1 MIEEPIQQEPYS
13 MDAEEAVVACLVKSE
28 DGSAF
33 DTISQIVTADDFY
46 VERPRILYQIIEE
59 LHRRSYPVDEITILE
74 RAKTKNLE
82 EQIGGFLGIQYVL
95 DRVET
100 AVSSKYYANIVRDKA
115 IARRLIKMSR
125 RTIESI
131 VGGSEA
137 LTEATAME
145 SELADISDR
154 VGVEDTFSEAGN
166 ALEEKFTAMTEN
178 RYEFTALSTGI
189 GHLDDK
195 LDEGGIGKG
204 EVFVVSAP
212 TSCGKSQLALN
223 IVLRA
228 AVQEGS
234 PIGIFSFEM
243 PAEQLMKRMV
253 QTASA
258 VNLRKIRDN
267 VATDDEKSRVF
278 DALKKVREA
287 PIVVEHFVKGIDE
300 LRSKARSMK
309 RKHKIEALVI
319 DYLQLIPYDARMSKN
334 DGIAL
339 VSHRIKQLAMELN
352 IPIILLAQVNR
363 EGAKRES
370 GLSMHDLKD
379 SGDIEND
386 ADVILLMWARGGD
399 LQNCRVFDG
408 SVSYLELDYKI
419 AKNRE
424 GERDLT
430 GKFKFINQLGRFQ

>member
-1 MIEEPIQQEPYS
+1 MTNKALQEPYS
-13 MDAEEAVVACLVKSE
+13 LDAEEAVVACLIKSDDE
-28 DGSAF
+28 SVYDNV
-33 DTISQIVTADDFY
+33 TQIIGTDDFY
-46 VERPRILYQIIEE
+46 VERPRILFAVIDE
-59 LHRRSYPVDEITILE
+59 LHKRSYPIDEITIIE
-74 RAKTKNLE
+74 RVKARGAEDKIE
-82 EQIGGFLGIQYVL
+82 GFLGLQYIL

-100 AVSSKYYANIVRDKA
+100 TASARYYANIVRDKS
-115 IARRLIKMSR
+115 IARKLIRISR
-125 RTIESI
+125 ETIESI

-137 LTEATAME
+137 HSEATRME
-145 SELADISDR
+145 TELSAISDR
-154 VGVEDTFSEAGN
+154 VAT
-166 ALEEKFTAMTEN
+166 EEKFSDAGEILEGKLTAMTEN
-178 RYEFTALSTGI
+178 RYDFTALSTGI
-189 GHLDDK
+189 DHLDAK
-195 LDEGGIGKG
+195 LDEGGIGNG
-204 EVFVVSAP
+204 EVFVISAP

-223 IVLRA
+223 IVLRS
-228 AVQEGS
+228 AVQDGK

-258 VNLRKIRDN
+258 VNLRRIREN
-267 VATDDEKSRVF
+267 VASDTEKSRVF
-278 DALKKVREA
+278 DALKKVKEA
-287 PIVVEHFVKGIDE
+287 PIVVEHFVRSIDE
-300 LRSKARSMK
+300 LRSRARSMR
-309 RKHKIEALVI
+309 RKHKIQALVI

-352 IPIILLAQVNR
+352 IPVILLAQVNR
-363 EGAKRES
+363 EGAKRDS

-408 SVSYLELDYKI
+408 KVSYLELDYKI

-424 GERDLT
+424 GERDLM
-430 GKFKFINQLGRFQ
+430 GKFKFINQIGRFQ

>member
-1 MIEEPIQQEPYS
+1 MIEKPLQEPYS
-13 MDAEEAVVACLVKSE
+13 LDAEEAVVACLVKSDDE
-28 DGSAF
+28 SVYDSI
-33 DTISQIVTADDFY
+33 TQIIGADDFY
-46 VERPRILYQIIEE
+46 VERPRILFGVIDE
-59 LHRRSYPVDEITILE
+59 LHKRSYPIDEITILE
-74 RAKTKNLE
+74 RVKAKGLE
-82 EQIGGFLGIQYVL
+82 DAIEGFMGLQYIL
-95 DRVET
+95 DRVQT
-100 AVSSKYYANIVRDKA
+100 TTSARYYANIVRDKS
-115 IARRLIKMSR
+115 IARKLIRMSR
-125 RTIESI
+125 ETIESI

-137 LTEATAME
+137 HSEATRME
-145 SELADISDR
+145 AELSSISDR
-154 VGVEDTFSEAGN
+154 VAT
-166 ALEEKFTAMTEN
+166 EEKFSDAGDMLEDKLTAMTEN

-189 GHLDDK
+189 DHLDEK

-228 AVQEGS
+228 SVQDGI

-258 VNLRKIRDN
+258 VNLKRIREN
-267 VATDDEKSRVF
+267 VASDTEKNRVF
-278 DALKKVREA
+278 DALKKVKEA
-287 PIVVEHFVKGIDE
+287 PIVVEHFVRSIDE
-300 LRSKARSMK
+300 LRSRARSMK
-309 RKHKIEALVI
+309 RKHRIEALVI
-319 DYLQLIPYDARMSKN
+319 DYLQLIPYDTRMSKH

-363 EGAKRES
+363 EGAKRDS

-408 SVSYLELDYKI
+408 KVSYLELDYKI

-424 GERDLT
+424 GERDLM
-430 GKFKFINQLGRFQ
+430 GKFKFINQIGRFQ

>member
-1 MIEEPIQQEPYS
+1 MTERILQEPYS
-13 MDAEEAVVACLVKSE
+13 LDAEEAVIACLIKSDDE
-28 DGSAF
+28 SVYDSV
-33 DTISQIVTADDFY
+33 SQVIGVDDFY
-46 VERPRILYQIIEE
+46 VERPRILYAVIDE
-59 LHRRSYPVDEITILE
+59 LQKRSYPIDEVTILE
-74 RAKTKNLE
+74 RIKSKGLE
-82 EQIGGFLGIQYVL
+82 AEVDGFAGIAEVS
-95 DRVET
+95 DRVAT
-100 AVSSKYYANIVRDKA
+100 VVSAKYYANIVRDKS
-115 IARRLIKMSR
+115 IARNLMRMSR
-125 RTIESI
+125 RTIEAI
-131 VGGSEA
+131 VDGSEA
-137 LTEATAME
+137 HSEATRME
-145 SELADISDR
+145 GELAEIADR
-154 VGVEDTFSEAGN
+154 TNTDETFSDAGD
-166 ALEEKFTAMTEN
+166 LLQKKLTAMTEN

-204 EVFVVSAP
+204 EVFVISAP

-228 AVQEGS
+228 AVQDGI

-258 VNLRKIRDN
+258 VNLRRIREN
-267 VATDDEKSRVF
+267 VATDAEKESVF
-278 DALKKVREA
+278 STLNKVKSS
-287 PIVVEHFVKGIDE
+287 PIYVEHFVRNIDE

-309 RKHKIEALVI
+309 RKNQIQALVI
-319 DYLQLIPYDARMSKN
+319 DYLQLIPYDTRMSKH

-339 VSHRIKQLAMELN
+339 VSHRIKQLAMELH

-363 EGAKRES
+363 EGAKRDS

-386 ADVILLMWARGGD
+386 ADVILLMWANGGD

-408 SVSYLELDYKI
+408 NVNYLELNYKI

-424 GERDLT
+424 GERDLM
-430 GKFKFINQLGRFQ
+430 GKFKFINQIGRFQ

>member
-1 MIEEPIQQEPYS
+1 MTERILQEPYS
-13 MDAEEAVVACLVKSE
+13 LDAEEAVIACLIKSDDE
-28 DGSAF
+28 SVYDSV
-33 DTISQIVTADDFY
+33 SQVIGVDDFY
-46 VERPRILYQIIEE
+46 VERPRILYAVIDE
-59 LHRRSYPVDEITILE
+59 LQKRSYPIDEVTILE
-74 RAKTKNLE
+74 RIKSKGLE
-82 EQIGGFLGIQYVL
+82 AEVDGFAGIAEVS
-95 DRVET
+95 DRVAT
-100 AVSSKYYANIVRDKA
+100 VVSAKYYANIVRDKS
-115 IARRLIKMSR
+115 IARNLMRMSR
-125 RTIESI
+125 RTIEAI
-131 VGGSEA
+131 VDGSEA
-137 LTEATAME
+137 HSEATRME
-145 SELADISDR
+145 GELAEIADR
-154 VGVEDTFSEAGN
+154 TNTDETFSDAGD
-166 ALEEKFTAMTEN
+166 LLQKKLTAMTEN

-204 EVFVVSAP
+204 EVFVISAP

-228 AVQEGS
+228 AVQDGI

-258 VNLRKIRDN
+258 VNLRRIREN
-267 VATDDEKSRVF
+267 VATDAEKESVF
-278 DALKKVREA
+278 STLNKVKSS
-287 PIVVEHFVKGIDE
+287 PIYVEHFVRNIDE

-309 RKHKIEALVI
+309 RKNQIQALVI
-319 DYLQLIPYDARMSKN
+319 DYLQLIPYDTRMSKH

-363 EGAKRES
+363 EGAKRDS

-386 ADVILLMWARGGD
+386 ADVILLMWANGGD

-408 SVSYLELDYKI
+408 NVNYLELNYKI

-424 GERDLT
+424 GERDLM
-430 GKFKFINQLGRFQ
+430 GKFKFINQIGRFQ

>member
-1 MIEEPIQQEPYS
+1 MIEKPLQEPYS
-13 MDAEEAVVACLVKSE
+13 LDAEEAVVACLIKSNDE
-28 DGSAF
+28 SVYDAI
-33 DTISQIVTADDFY
+33 TQIIGVDDFY
-46 VERPRILYQIIEE
+46 VERPRILFGVIDE
-59 LHRRSYPVDEITILE
+59 LHKRSYPIDEITILE
-74 RAKTKNLE
+74 RVKAKGLE
-82 EQIGGFLGIQYVL
+82 DAIEGFLGLQYVC

-100 AVSSKYYANIVRDKA
+100 TTSARYYANIVRDKS
-115 IARRLIKMSR
+115 IARKLIRMSR
-125 RTIESI
+125 ETIESI

-137 LTEATAME
+137 HSEATRME
-145 SELADISDR
+145 SELSAISDR
-154 VGVEDTFSEAGN
+154 VAT
-166 ALEEKFTAMTEN
+166 EEKFSDAGEILEDKLTAMTEN
-178 RYEFTALSTGI
+178 RYEFSALSTGI
-189 GHLDDK
+189 DHLDSK

-204 EVFVVSAP
+204 EVFVISAP

-228 AVQEGS
+228 AVQDGI

-258 VNLRKIRDN
+258 VNLKKIREN
-267 VATDDEKSRVF
+267 VASDTEKNRVF
-278 DALKKVREA
+278 EALKKVKDA
-287 PIVVEHFVKGIDE
+287 PIIVEHFVRSVDE

-352 IPIILLAQVNR
+352 IPVILLAQVNR
-363 EGAKRES
+363 EGAKRDS

-408 SVSYLELDYKI
+408 QISYLELDYKI

-424 GERDLT
+424 GERDLM
-430 GKFKFINQLGRFQ
+430 GKFKFINQIGRFQ

>member
-1 MIEEPIQQEPYS
+1 MIEKPLQEPYS
-13 MDAEEAVVACLVKSE
+13 LDAEEAVVACLVKSDDE
-28 DGSAF
+28 SVYDSI
-33 DTISQIVTADDFY
+33 TQIIGADDFY
-46 VERPRILYQIIEE
+46 VERPRILFGVIDE
-59 LHRRSYPVDEITILE
+59 LHKRSYPIDEITILE
-74 RAKTKNLE
+74 RVKAKGLE
-82 EQIGGFLGIQYVL
+82 DAIEGFMGLQYIL
-95 DRVET
+95 DRVQT
-100 AVSSKYYANIVRDKA
+100 TTSARYYANIVRDKS
-115 IARRLIKMSR
+115 IARKLIRMSR
-125 RTIESI
+125 ETIESI

-137 LTEATAME
+137 HSEATRME
-145 SELADISDR
+145 AELSSISDR
-154 VGVEDTFSEAGN
+154 VAT
-166 ALEEKFTAMTEN
+166 EEKFSDAGDMLEDKLTAMTEN

-189 GHLDDK
+189 DHLDEK

-228 AVQEGS
+228 SVQDGI

-258 VNLRKIRDN
+258 VNLKRIREN
-267 VATDDEKSRVF
+267 VASDTEKNRVF
-278 DALKKVREA
+278 DALKKVKEA
-287 PIVVEHFVKGIDE
+287 PIVVEHFVRSIDE
-300 LRSKARSMK
+300 LRSRARSMK
-309 RKHKIEALVI
+309 RKHRIEALVI
-319 DYLQLIPYDARMSKN
+319 DYLQLIPYDTRMSKH

-363 EGAKRES
+363 EGAKRDS

-408 SVSYLELDYKI
+408 KVSYLELDYKI
-419 AKNRE
+419 AP
-424 GERDLT
+424 
-430 GKFKFINQLGRFQ
+430 

>member
-1 MIEEPIQQEPYS
+1 MTDKALQEPYS
-13 MDAEEAVVACLVKSE
+13 LDAEEAVVACLIKSE
-28 DGSAF
+28 DSGVY
-33 DTISQIVTADDFY
+33 DYISQVLTADDFY
-46 VERPRILYQIIEE
+46 VERPRILYKIIDE
-59 LHRRSYPVDEITILE
+59 LHKKNYPVDEITLLE
-74 RAKTKNLE
+74 RVKSMGLE
-82 EQIGGFLGIQYVL
+82 EQVEGFMGIQYVS

-100 AVSSKYYANIVRDKA
+100 VTSARYYANIVRDKA
-115 IARRLIKMSR
+115 IARNLIRMSR
-125 RTIESI
+125 KTIEAI
-131 VGGSEA
+131 VGG
-137 LTEATAME
+137 TEAHTMASAME
-145 SELADISDR
+145 NELSDISDR
-154 VGVEDTFSEAGN
+154 VATEESFADAGDLLEDK
-166 ALEEKFTAMTEN
+166 LTAMTEN
-178 RYEFTALSTGI
+178 RYKFTALSTGI
-189 GHLDDK
+189 DHLDAK

-228 AVQEGS
+228 SVQDNI
-234 PIGIFSFEM
+234 PVGIFSFEM

-258 VNLRKIRDN
+258 VNLKRIREN
-267 VATDDEKSRVF
+267 VASDSEKSRVF
-278 DALKKVREA
+278 DALKKVKEA
-287 PIVVEHFVKGIDE
+287 PIVVEHFVRSIDE

-309 RKHKIEALVI
+309 RKHRIEALVI
-319 DYLQLIPYDARMSKN
+319 DYLQLIPYDTRMSKH

-363 EGAKRES
+363 EGAKRDS

-408 SVSYLELDYKI
+408 KVSYLELDYKI

-424 GERDLT
+424 GERDLM
-430 GKFKFINQLGRFQ
+430 GKFKFINQIGRFQ

>member
-1 MIEEPIQQEPYS
+1 MTDKALQEPYS
-13 MDAEEAVVACLVKSE
+13 LDAEEAVVSCLIKSE
-28 DGSAF
+28 DTGVYDYIA
-33 DTISQIVTADDFY
+33 QVLTADDFY
-46 VERPRILYQIIEE
+46 VERPRILYKIIDE
-59 LHRRSYPVDEITILE
+59 LHKKNYPVDEITLLE
-74 RAKTKNLE
+74 RVKSMGLE
-82 EQIGGFLGIQYVL
+82 EQVDGFMGIQYVS
-95 DRVET
+95 DRVQT
-100 AVSSKYYANIVRDKA
+100 TTSARYYANIVRDKA
-115 IARRLIKMSR
+115 IARNLIRMSR
-125 RTIESI
+125 KTIEAI

-137 LTEATAME
+137 HTTASAME
-145 SELADISDR
+145 NELSDISDR
-154 VGVEDTFSEAGN
+154 VATEESFADAGD
-166 ALEEKFTAMTEN
+166 LLQDKLTAMTEN
-178 RYEFTALSTGI
+178 RYKFTALSTGI
-189 GHLDDK
+189 DHLDAK

-228 AVQEGS
+228 SVQDNI
-234 PIGIFSFEM
+234 PVGIFSFEM

-253 QTASA
+253 QTSSA
-258 VNLRKIRDN
+258 VNLKRIREN
-267 VATDDEKSRVF
+267 VATTEEKTRVF
-278 DALKKVREA
+278 DALKKVKEA
-287 PIVVEHFVKGIDE
+287 PIVVEHFVRGIDE

-309 RKHKIEALVI
+309 RKHRIEALVI
-319 DYLQLIPYDARMSKN
+319 DYLQLIPYDTRMSKH

-352 IPIILLAQVNR
+352 IPVILLAQVNR
-363 EGAKRES
+363 EGAKRDS

-408 SVSYLELDYKI
+408 KTSYLELDYKI

-424 GERDLT
+424 GERDLM
-430 GKFKFINQLGRFQ
+430 GKFKFINQIGRFQ

>member
-1 MIEEPIQQEPYS
+1 MEKILQEPYS
-13 MDAEEAVVACLVKSE
+13 LEAEEGLISCLFAE
-28 DGSAF
+28 DGNNIYDSV
-33 DTISQIVTADDFY
+33 SQLIKPDDFY
-46 VERPRILYQIIEE
+46 VERNRVIYTVIEE
-59 LHRRSYPVDEITILE
+59 LCKNNYPVDDIT
-74 RAKTKNLE
+74 
-82 EQIGGFLGIQYVL
+82 VL
-95 DRVET
+95 DRVK
-100 AVSSKYYANIVRDKA
+100 SKGLEDTIGGISGLYEIQNRACSVIRHRYYAKIVRDKA
-115 IARRLIKMSR
+115 IARGVIRMSR
-125 RTIESI
+125 GAIESI

-137 LTEATAME
+137 LTTATTME
-145 SELADISDR
+145 KELSDISDR
-154 VGVEDTFSEAGN
+154 VNTEESFSDAGEL
-166 ALEEKFTAMTEN
+166 LEQKLTAMSEN

-189 GHLDDK
+189 GHLDEK

-204 EVFVVSAP
+204 EVFVISAP

-228 AVQEGS
+228 AVQDNI

-243 PAEQLMKRMV
+243 PAEQLMKRMI
-253 QTASA
+253 QTAST
-258 VNLRKIRDN
+258 VNLRRIRDN
-267 VATDDEKSRVF
+267 VASQSEKDKVF
-278 DALKKVREA
+278 AALKKVRNA
-287 PIVVEHFVKGIDE
+287 PIYVEHFVRNIDE

-309 RKHKIEALVI
+309 RKKKIEALVI

-352 IPIILLAQVNR
+352 IPVILLAQVNR
-363 EGAKRES
+363 EGAKRDS

-399 LQNCRVFDG
+399 LQNCRVHDG
-408 SVSYLELDYKI
+408 STSYLELNYKI

-424 GERDLT
+424 GERDLM
-430 GKFKFINQLGRFQ
+430 GKFKFINHIGRFQ

>member
-1 MIEEPIQQEPYS
+1 MIEKPLQEPYS
-13 MDAEEAVVACLVKSE
+13 LDAEEAVVACLVKSNDE
-28 DGSAF
+28 SVYDSI
-33 DTISQIVTADDFY
+33 TQIIGVDDFY
-46 VERPRILYQIIEE
+46 VERPRILFGVIDE
-59 LHRRSYPVDEITILE
+59 LHKRSYPIDEITILE
-74 RAKTKNLE
+74 RVKAKGLE
-82 EQIGGFLGIQYVL
+82 DKIEGFMGLQYIL
-95 DRVET
+95 DRIQT
-100 AVSSKYYANIVRDKA
+100 TTSARYYANIVRDKS
-115 IARRLIKMSR
+115 IARKLIRMSR
-125 RTIESI
+125 ETIESI

-137 LTEATAME
+137 HSEATRME
-145 SELADISDR
+145 AELSSISDR
-154 VGVEDTFSEAGN
+154 VAT
-166 ALEEKFTAMTEN
+166 EEKFSDAGDMLEDKLTAMTEN

-189 GHLDDK
+189 DHLDEK

-228 AVQEGS
+228 SVQDKI

-258 VNLRKIRDN
+258 VNLKRIREN
-267 VATDDEKSRVF
+267 VASDTEKSRVF
-278 DALKKVREA
+278 DALKKVKEA
-287 PIVVEHFVKGIDE
+287 PIVVEHFVRSIDE

-309 RKHKIEALVI
+309 RKHRIEALVI
-319 DYLQLIPYDARMSKN
+319 DYLQLIPYDTRMSKH

-363 EGAKRES
+363 EGAKRDS

-408 SVSYLELDYKI
+408 KVSYLELDYKI

-424 GERDLT
+424 GERDLM
-430 GKFKFINQLGRFQ
+430 GKFKFINQIGRFQ

>member
-1 MIEEPIQQEPYS
+1 MKDKPIQEPYS
-13 MDAEEAVVACLVKSE
+13 LDAEEAVVACLIKSDDE
-28 DGSAF
+28 SVYDSV
-33 DTISQIVTADDFY
+33 TQIINVDDFY
-46 VERPRILYQIIEE
+46 VERPRILFSIIDE
-59 LHRRSYPVDEITILE
+59 LHKKSYPIDEITILE
-74 RAKTKNLE
+74 RVKAKGKE
-82 EQIGGFLGIQYVL
+82 EQVDGFLGVQYIS

-100 AVSSKYYANIVRDKA
+100 TASAKYYANIVRDKS
-115 IARRLIKMSR
+115 IARSLIRMSR
-125 RTIESI
+125 ETIEAI

-137 LTEATAME
+137 HSEASRMEGQLAQIADRTNTEESFIDAGDLLQDKLTAM
-145 SELADISDR
+145 A
-154 VGVEDTFSEAGN
+154 
-166 ALEEKFTAMTEN
+166 EN

-189 GHLDDK
+189 DHLDAK

-204 EVFVVSAP
+204 EVFVISAP

-228 AVQEGS
+228 AVQDRI

-258 VNLRKIRDN
+258 VNLRRIREN
-267 VATDDEKSRVF
+267 VATDEEKNRVF
-278 DALKKVREA
+278 DALNKVKEA
-287 PIVVEHFVKGIDE
+287 PIVVEHFARNVDE

-309 RKHKIEALVI
+309 RKNKIEALVI
-319 DYLQLIPYDARMSKN
+319 DYLQLVPYDTRMSKN

-352 IPIILLAQVNR
+352 IPVILLAQVNR
-363 EGAKRES
+363 EGAKRDS

-408 SVSYLELDYKI
+408 KTNYLELSYKI

-424 GERDLT
+424 GERDVM
-430 GKFKFINQLGRFQ
+430 GKFKFINQIGRFQ

>member
-1 MIEEPIQQEPYS
+1 MTDKALQEPYS
-13 MDAEEAVVACLVKSE
+13 LDAEEAVVACLIKSDDE
-28 DGSAF
+28 SVYDSI
-33 DTISQIVTADDFY
+33 TQIINVDDFY
-46 VERPRILYQIIEE
+46 IERTKILYSIIEE
-59 LHRRSYPVDEITILE
+59 LHKMSYPIDEITILE
-74 RAKTKNLE
+74 RVKSKGCE
-82 EQIGGFLGIQYVL
+82 EKVDGFLGIQNIL
-95 DRVET
+95 ERVQT
-100 AVSSKYYANIVRDKA
+100 TTSSRYYANIVRDKS
-115 IARRLIKMSR
+115 IARKLIRMSKE
-125 RTIESI
+125 TIESI

-137 LTEATAME
+137 HSEATRLE
-145 SELADISDR
+145 SELSAISDR
-154 VGVEDTFSEAGN
+154 VAT
-166 ALEEKFTAMTEN
+166 EEKFSDAGELLEDKLTAMTEN
-178 RYEFTALSTGI
+178 RYKFTALSTGI
-189 GHLDDK
+189 DHLDAK

-228 AVQEGS
+228 SVQEGI

-258 VNLRKIRDN
+258 VNLKRIREN
-267 VATDDEKSRVF
+267 VASDAEKSRVF
-278 DALKKVREA
+278 DALKKVKEA
-287 PIVVEHFVKGIDE
+287 PIVVEHFVRSIDE
-300 LRSKARSMK
+300 LRSRARSMK
-309 RKHKIEALVI
+309 RKHRIEALVI
-319 DYLQLIPYDARMSKN
+319 DYLQLIPYDTRMSKH

-363 EGAKRES
+363 EGAKRDS

-408 SVSYLELDYKI
+408 KVSYLELDYKI

-424 GERDLT
+424 GERDLM
-430 GKFKFINQLGRFQ
+430 GKFKFINQIGRFQ

>member
-1 MIEEPIQQEPYS
+1 MTDKALQVPYS
-13 MDAEEAVVACLVKSE
+13 LDAEEAVVACLIKS
-28 DGSAF
+28 DDQSVY
-33 DTISQIVTADDFY
+33 DSVTQIINVDDFY
-46 VERPRILYQIIEE
+46 VERPKIIFGIIDE
-59 LHRRSYPVDEITILE
+59 LHKKNYPIDEITILE
-74 RAKTKNLE
+74 RIKAKDKE
-82 EQIGGFLGIQYVL
+82 SEVEGFLGLQYVA

-100 AVSSKYYANIVRDKA
+100 TTSAKYYANIVRDKS
-115 IARRLIKMSR
+115 IARSLIRMSR
-125 RTIESI
+125 ETIESI

-137 LTEATAME
+137 H
-145 SELADISDR
+145 
-154 VGVEDTFSEAGN
+154 SEASRMEGQLAEIADRTN
-166 ALEEKFTAMTEN
+166 VEESFIDAGDILHDKLKAMAED
-178 RYEFTALSTGI
+178 RYEFSALSTGI
-189 GHLDDK
+189 DHLDQK

-204 EVFVVSAP
+204 EVFVISAP

-228 AVQEGS
+228 AVQDGI

-258 VNLRKIRDN
+258 VNLRKIREN
-267 VATDDEKSRVF
+267 VATDDEKNRVF
-278 DALKKVREA
+278 AALEKVKKA
-287 PIVVEHFVKGIDE
+287 PIVVEHFARNIDE

-309 RKHKIEALVI
+309 RKSKIQALVI
-319 DYLQLIPYDARMSKN
+319 DYLQLVPYDTRMSKN

-352 IPIILLAQVNR
+352 IPVILLAQVNR
-363 EGAKRES
+363 EGAKRDS

-408 SVSYLELDYKI
+408 KTSYLELSYKI

-424 GERDLT
+424 GERDVM
-430 GKFKFINQLGRFQ
+430 GKFKFINQIGRFQ